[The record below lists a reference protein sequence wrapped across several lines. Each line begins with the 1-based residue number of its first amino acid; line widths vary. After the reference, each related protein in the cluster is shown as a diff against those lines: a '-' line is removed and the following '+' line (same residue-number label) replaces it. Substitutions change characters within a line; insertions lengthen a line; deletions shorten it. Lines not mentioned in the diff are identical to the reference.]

1 MRNHVVRNIYRDKPA
16 HSASSVSQGRLT
28 VTQALEVG
36 EFGIGGVKFQSER
49 QKIAG
54 QVKLPA
60 KNCRARG
67 HSRKVSRAFIR
78 RLSPVGDDFRGER
91 ATQELGVLLEIALTV
106 LQLSPRTNELASSF
120 TFVMQQAG

>member
-16 HSASSVSQGRLT
+16 HSAGSVSQGGFT

-67 HSRKVSRAFIR
+67 HSRKVRRGFIR
-78 RLSPVGDDFRGER
+78 RLNAIGDNFRSER
-91 ATQELGVLLEIALTV
+91 ATQELGVFLEVALTV
-106 LQLSPRTNELASSF
+106 LQLGPRADGLSPSLTAVR
-120 TFVMQQAG
+120 QP